1 MLKEFKLAQ
10 QMALK
15 KIFNNEIEAFIKDFI
30 HDLAEN
36 NVAIF
41 AGAGMS
47 KAAGYVDW
55 CELLCDI
62 ATELGLS
69 VDKEHDLISLAQF
82 HENENNSRAG
92 IIKKILREFSCQ
104 AEPTENHNILAQLPI
119 STYWTTNYDTLL
131 EDTLKAAYKIVDV
144 KHHNDQLAN
153 TRPKRD
159 VVVYKMHGDV
169 QSPDEAILTKSQ
181 YERYY
186 RTHEPFITALSGDLV
201 SKTFLFIGFSFND
214 PNLDYV
220 FSRLNLHFGKIPKR
234 HYCFIKREAKES
246 GDTDDSLKYKQR
258 RQDLRI
264 SDLKRY
270 GIKGLL
276 IDDYSEIT
284 EILRE
289 LASRFRKRTIFISGS
304 AEEFGSWEREDAL
317 KFIHVLSK
325 KLIQNDYRIV
335 TGFGLN
341 VGSAIIN
348 GAIETIH
355 ENPSRYS
362 EDQLVMR
369 PFPQIETGEKKLPE
383 LWKEYRHMMIPLA
396 GISVFLFGNK
406 KDTNGKII
414 IADGVLKEFEISN
427 SYGLI
432 PIPIASTEY
441 AAKEIFNEVIAD
453 ENKHFEGEEWIV
465 NRLKTIE
472 SIDKK
477 WDSII
482 DELISLLNQLN
493 N

>member
-1 MLKEFKLAQ
+1 
-10 QMALK
+10 MASK

-30 HDLAEN
+30 HDLAEK

-92 IIKKILREFSCQ
+92 IIKKILQEFSCQ
-104 AEPTENHNILAQLPI
+104 AEPTENHKILAQLPI

-131 EDTLKAAYKIVDV
+131 EDTLEAAYKIVDV
-144 KHHNDQLAN
+144 KHHNDHLAN

-169 QSPDEAILTKSQ
+169 QSPNEAILTKSQ

-289 LASRFRKRTIFISGS
+289 LASRFKKRTIFISGS

-325 KLIQNDYRIV
+325 KLIQ
-335 TGFGLN
+335 
-341 VGSAIIN
+341 
-348 GAIETIH
+348 
-355 ENPSRYS
+355 
-362 EDQLVMR
+362 
-369 PFPQIETGEKKLPE
+369 
-383 LWKEYRHMMIPLA
+383 
-396 GISVFLFGNK
+396 
-406 KDTNGKII
+406 
-414 IADGVLKEFEISN
+414 
-427 SYGLI
+427 
-432 PIPIASTEY
+432 
-441 AAKEIFNEVIAD
+441 
-453 ENKHFEGEEWIV
+453 
-465 NRLKTIE
+465 
-472 SIDKK
+472 
-477 WDSII
+477 
-482 DELISLLNQLN
+482 
-493 N
+493 